1 MPFIPCF
8 LCGRK
13 LEKRTSKRKKPYFCC
28 DFCGVQT
35 FVRRKSG
42 IERLEQCF
50 RSAEEADIHFRQYA
64 LNFHE
69 IQAILKEIANVKNEF
84 DKVDSWFLNDHKLRI
99 RNALKTRLETLYR
112 SLERFAEDTRVRT
125 HVPKSVEM

>member
-1 MPFIPCF
+1 MPFIPCS

-13 LEKRTSKRKKPYFCC
+13 LEKRTSKRRKPYFIC
-28 DFCGVQT
+28 DGCGVQL
-35 FVRRKSG
+35 FVRRKQG
-42 IERLEQCF
+42 IEKLEQYF
-50 RSAEEADIHFRQYA
+50 RSAEKADVHFRQHA

-69 IQAILKEIANVKNEF
+69 IQAILKEIADVKNEF
-84 DKVDSWFLNDHKLRI
+84 DI

-112 SLERFAEDTRVRT
+112 SLERFAEDTRVPT

>member
-1 MPFIPCF
+1 MPFIPCS

-13 LEKRTSKRKKPYFCC
+13 LEKRTSKRRKPYFIC
-28 DFCGVQT
+28 DGCGVQL
-35 FVRRKSG
+35 FVRRKQG
-42 IERLEQCF
+42 IEKLEQYF
-50 RSAEEADIHFRQYA
+50 RSAEKADVHFRQHA

-69 IQAILKEIANVKNEF
+69 IQAILKEIADVKNEF
-84 DKVDSWFLNDHKLRI
+84 DKLDSWFLNDHKLRI

-112 SLERFAEDTRVRT
+112 SLERFAEDTRVPT